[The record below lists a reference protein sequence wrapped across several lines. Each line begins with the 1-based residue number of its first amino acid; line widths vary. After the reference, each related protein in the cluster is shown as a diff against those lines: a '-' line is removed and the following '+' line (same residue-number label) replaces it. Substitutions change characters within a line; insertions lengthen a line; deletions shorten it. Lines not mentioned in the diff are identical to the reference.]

1 MSGPQHA
8 ACDMAATAI
17 DMVQTRL
24 DLAATEMAQER
35 LHLMRQCAVALAALW
50 ALAVGAVLMALALAS
65 ASAAEHRTLVLALLS
80 GCFLAAGAWA
90 VWQWRA
96 RSRSKPDLLEATLAT
111 LRADADALRG
121 VASTGSATP

>member
-1 MSGPQHA
+1 MSGPQHTA
-8 ACDMAATAI
+8 RDIAATLV

-24 DLAATEMAQER
+24 DLAATELAQAR
-35 LHLMRQCAVALAALW
+35 LHLLRQCAAALAALW

-65 ASAAEHRTLVLALLS
+65 ASAAEYRTLVLALLG

-90 VWQWRA
+90 AWQWRA
-96 RSRSKPDLLEATLAT
+96 RSRSKPDVLEATLAT

-121 VASTGSATP
+121 AASTGGAA